1 MIAVLLAV
9 VSAGCGTGQGSDV
22 SADVPVEVFADV
34 EPDVQTDAGDETG
47 QPDLPDS
54 SDAAS
59 DPGDLAD
66 PDAAF
71 DADADSHVGDATE
84 NTVSFRQFDM
94 MGREVAALGINMN
107 FGPLLDTHY
116 VIDNGNLNTRTFGP
130 DTALNARLGLA
141 AVYGF
146 QRNLVLPTAKHFPG
160 DGMAASLG
168 VDSERLLGQD
178 FAEIGRLAL
187 GASLT
192 REGDVILIDTAGAYG
207 RVMSS
212 EYNRRPLARE
222 VFLPIR

>member
-1 MIAVLLAV
+1 LIAVLLAV
-9 VSAGCGTGQGSDV
+9 VSAGCGTSQGSDV

-54 SDAAS
+54 SDDVPDS
-59 DPGDLAD
+59 VDLVQD
-66 PDAAF
+66 DAAF
-71 DADADSHVGDATE
+71 DADADVGDATE

-212 EYNRRPLARE
+212 EYNSRPLARE